1 MTINSAK
8 AMKIFFTVSVLLNI
22 ALIGV
27 FAGSAL
33 KRMGDDPLRS
43 VHAEMS
49 PEARHI
55 VAREMQSAFRDNR
68 AEMQKAREVKK
79 AVRDILSAEE
89 FDAEA
94 FEAKAMEMHD
104 TRTKMGLRRI
114 EVTKELASK
123 LSQEDRKVLATRFS
137 SGFRGAKN
145 RNGKQRSRESYTF
158 LKEHEAKGESEPK
171 APRGASE
178 PGAPA
183 AESNE

>member
-33 KRMGDDPLRS
+33 KRMNDDPLRS

-55 VAREMQSAFRDNR
+55 VARKMQSAFRDNR
-68 AEMQKAREVKK
+68 AEMQKAREAKK

-114 EVTKELASK
+114 EVTKELASQ
-123 LSQEDRKVLATRFS
+123 LSQEDRKVLASRFA

-145 RNGKQRSRESYTF
+145 PNSQERSRESYTF
-158 LKEHEAKGESEPK
+158 LKEHEAKSESEPQESQN
-171 APRGASE
+171 ASE
-178 PGAPA
+178 LDAPA
-183 AESNE
+183 AESDE